1 MHILFVHQNF
11 PAQFGHIAGHLVQ
24 KHGYRCTF
32 VSELPDGVVGGI
44 RRIQYRP
51 QGGATAQTPYFTSNF
66 ENAVAHAHG
75 VYEACRRHPDLKP
88 DLIVGH
94 SGFGSTLFL
103 NELFPCPIINY
114 FELLYR
120 PRDSDM
126 DYRPEFAPSEMD
138 TLRAYLK
145 NAMILLD
152 LQNCRAGYCPTPW
165 QKSTLPG
172 AYADKVEVIFDGI
185 DTEVWRRHEGLPRKT
200 FWRDGDGDGAGDGQG
215 MSLQACAAGPG
226 FVDNGADC
234 NDADPQVMPGAPER
248 CNGQDD
254 NCNGLQD
261 EDVQGTGADCLEPS
275 RVGVCQSG
283 RTACV
288 NAEIVCRQHVLP
300 SEETCNGLDDDCD
313 GVVDQAPGCG
323 GPPSLLAESGVSFG
337 ARNLGDTGLADV
349 STCLKSTAAGTAD
362 LFSSGTWLITG
373 PTRHV
378 AWVEKSSGTWDL
390 SKPGLG
396 LRLAMTR
403 SCYTGCI
410 NPLWAPP
417 VPQPVVLLC
426 GPDGAFARYEPESS
440 RLLVGGVGSDD
451 LVPLAGGGGW
461 RLVTPAADLSRIR
474 RIEVVFQPN
483 TDGQSNPNLR
493 VVFGKLGFEPV
504 P

>member
-185 DTEVWRRHEGLPRKT
+185 DTEVWRRHEGLPRKI
-200 FWRDGDGDGAGDGQG
+200 GDRTI
-215 MSLQACAAGPG
+215 GPG
-226 FVDNGADC
+226 TKIITYVSRGFEATRGFDIFMKAARRIYRRVPDVLFAVVGADRVAYGGDLKYIKEKSFYEHAL
-234 NDADPQVMPGAPER
+234 N
-248 CNGQDD
+248 QDD
-254 NCNGLQD
+254 YDLSKFLFLGNVPPRQLAQLLSIGDLHMYLTVPFVLSWSLFNALACGCAVVSSRTPPVQDLIRHGHNGLLAD
-261 EDVQGTGADCLEPS
+261 FYDVE
-275 RVGVCQSG
+275 
-283 RTACV
+283 
-288 NAEIVCRQHVLP
+288 
-300 SEETCNGLDDDCD
+300 
-313 GVVDQAPGCG
+313 
-323 GPPSLLAESGVSFG
+323 
-337 ARNLGDTGLADV
+337 GLADHAV
-349 STCLKSTAAGTAD
+349 GLLRDPGAARALGDAGIETIREHYTLERSMTKMLD
-362 LFSSGTWLITG
+362 LY
-373 PTRHV
+373 R
-378 AWVEKSSGTWDL
+378 
-390 SKPGLG
+390 
-396 LRLAMTR
+396 
-403 SCYTGCI
+403 
-410 NPLWAPP
+410 
-417 VPQPVVLLC
+417 
-426 GPDGAFARYEPESS
+426 
-440 RLLVGGVGSDD
+440 
-451 LVPLAGGGGW
+451 
-461 RLVTPAADLSRIR
+461 
-474 RIEVVFQPN
+474 
-483 TDGQSNPNLR
+483 R
-493 VVFGKLGFEPV
+493 VVSPPRPARHQPPARANGHPAMPGPQLARR
-504 P
+504 

>member
-1 MHILFVHQNF
+1 MSPRRASLSLFFVLVMATVASGCFRIEN
-11 PAQFGHIAGHLVQ
+11 AQGPWQCREDGSCPGAMV
-24 KHGYRCTF
+24 CD
-32 VSELPDGVVGGI
+32 DGVCC
-44 RRIQYRP
+44 
-51 QGGATAQTPYFTSNF
+51 
-66 ENAVAHAHG
+66 HAR
-75 VYEACRRHPDLKP
+75 EAPRCRTLVLEDGTCF
-88 DLIVGH
+88 D
-94 SGFGSTLFL
+94 GSAPAYWYL
-103 NELFPCPIINY
+103 
-114 FELLYR
+114 
-120 PRDSDM
+120 DSDG
-126 DYRPEFAPSEMD
+126 DGLGDHRTGRQACAQPFAVPEGSSRSARWVEEPGDCDDENPGVF
-138 TLRAYLK
+138 
-145 NAMILLD
+145 
-152 LQNCRAGYCPTPW
+152 
-165 QKSTLPG
+165 PG
-172 AYADKVEVIFDGI
+172 AQELCDGLDNDCDGEI
-185 DTEVWRRHEGLPRKT
+185 DEGLPRKA

-215 MSLQACAAGPG
+215 MSLQACAAGLG

-261 EDVQGTGADCLEPS
+261 EDVQGTGGDCLEPS

-349 STCLKSTAAGTAD
+349 STCLKSTTAGTAD

-378 AWVEKSSGTWDL
+378 AWLEKSSGTWDL